1 MGSSLIS
8 LLKSLTFH
16 LDCSAIG
23 AGATCQTQIFGIDTG
38 GGVSTDSAS
47 SSVYVYNLNVVGATS
62 MVDRQDMS
70 LARFSDNV
78 GNFPSCVALF
88 KTKGLLEKRDMD
100 DRVL

>member
-1 MGSSLIS
+1 
-8 LLKSLTFH
+8 
-16 LDCSAIG
+16 
-23 AGATCQTQIFGIDTG
+23 
-38 GGVSTDSAS
+38 
-47 SSVYVYNLNVVGATS
+47 
-62 MVDRQDMS
+62 MS